1 MGISLAVKFMSLLG
15 GVLMQLILARILG
28 VNEFGLY
35 TFVWA
40 TMSTLLIVG
49 KMGFEFS
56 SIRFVA
62 DYRVQQNWDLL
73 TGFVRR
79 SRWLV
84 LALTIGEAAVAALIL
99 NALHSSGRIESSMFQ
114 TFSMALVVM
123 PFFGLLE
130 VQAGILRGANWLSVA
145 LFTQNAMFPIG
156 VGLLA
161 PLIILFDLPR
171 TATSAMLISFIV
183 TVSTVL
189 LQFVLIRRAMPAAA
203 RGVTPAY
210 ETRSWLKVSG
220 AIMLSTGVEQLMRQ
234 LDVIVVGAF
243 IGTAASGI
251 YAVAARFAKLVN
263 VGLQI
268 SNQSTA
274 HMFTPLYRQGRQEEL
289 QKVVSF
295 TTFITM
301 LTTIP
306 IIIVLFFFP
315 EQILRLFGEA
325 FSQEGALVLQILL
338 IGQFVN
344 AISGPNG
351 VLMYMTQYQNEMIVI
366 LVAALVLDVFLMIVL
381 VPSLQLAGVALAA
394 STATIFRN
402 LATTWRVRYHLSIN
416 TTIFTPYVWKELW
429 TK

>member
-1 MGISLAVKFMSLLG
+1 
-15 GVLMQLILARILG
+15 
-28 VNEFGLY
+28 
-35 TFVWA
+35 
-40 TMSTLLIVG
+40 
-49 KMGFEFS
+49 
-56 SIRFVA
+56 
-62 DYRVQQNWDLL
+62 
-73 TGFVRR
+73 
-79 SRWLV
+79 
-84 LALTIGEAAVAALIL
+84 
-99 NALHSSGRIESSMFQ
+99 
-114 TFSMALVVM
+114 
-123 PFFGLLE
+123 
-130 VQAGILRGANWLSVA
+130 
-145 LFTQNAMFPIG
+145 
-156 VGLLA
+156 
-161 PLIILFDLPR
+161 
-171 TATSAMLISFIV
+171 
-183 TVSTVL
+183 
-189 LQFVLIRRAMPAAA
+189 
-203 RGVTPAY
+203 
-210 ETRSWLKVSG
+210 
-220 AIMLSTGVEQLMRQ
+220 MLSTGVEQLMRQ

-306 IIIVLFFFP
+306 IIAVLFFFP

-338 IGQFVN
+338 VGQFVN

-366 LVAALVLDVFLMIVL
+366 LLAALLLDVFLMIVL

-394 STATIFRN
+394 STATTFRN
-402 LATTWRVRYHLSIN
+402 LATTWRVHYHLSIN
-416 TTIFTPYVWKELW
+416 TTIFTPYVWNELR